1 MCYQE
6 VVTLHG
12 QVLVV
17 VHPLRL
23 VLADCDIGF
32 DRLSHRLA
40 HPAAFQAGGG
50 RCSWRVGSDLE
61 IGHVAHAS
69 VPAAFAELIL

>member
-1 MCYQE
+1 MFYQE

-23 VLADCDIGF
+23 VLADCDNGF

-40 HPAAFQAGGG
+40 DPAAFQVGGG
-50 RCSWRVGSDLE
+50 RCSWRVGSDLA
-61 IGHVAHAS
+61 IDHVAHAS
-69 VPAAFAELIL
+69 VPAAVAELKL